1 MNSIAKKVTI
11 LQVLIVSVSIFAF
24 IFYINFY
31 LTGYIQQETEQKINA
46 NISGLEQTVKV
57 YNSALEDTAIKLF
70 NIFKAD
76 FGAFHINPNEKIKV
90 NGIDTPTLTNAG

>member
-70 NIFKAD
+70 N
-76 FGAFHINPNEKIKV
+76 PNC
-90 NGIDTPTLTNAG
+90 